1 MRIVFIRHATAEP
14 KGEESHGQK
23 LTAKG
28 TRQAKTL
35 AQAMAVLGLHPER
48 VMTSPLLHA
57 AETAAIIA
65 HELGIGQ
72 IEELPSL
79 LPPGDE
85 RRLRQRIAELMD
97 DEVDVVAMVGH
108 APAMDEMIA
117 DIIADTRRVGLALTR
132 GGMALVELPVEDAPN
147 GAVLHWMLDH
157 EQVAAVAAQR
167 EPAHKT

>member
-14 KGEESHGQK
+14 RGDQSHGQR

-28 TRQAKTL
+28 TRQAKVI
-35 AQAMAVLGLHPER
+35 AQAMGAMGLHPEK

-65 HELGIGQ
+65 HELGAGQ

-97 DEVDVVAMVGH
+97 AEVDVAAMVGH
-108 APAMDEMIA
+108 SPALEEMIA
-117 DIIADTRRVGLALTR
+117 DMIADTRRVGLSLTR
-132 GGMALVELPVEDAPN
+132 GGIALVELPVEDSPN
-147 GAVLHWMLDH
+147 GAVLHWMLDY
-157 EQVAAVAAQR
+157 EQVAAMAAQR
-167 EPAHKT
+167 QPAHK